1 MKRRRGMGKHGLFRI
16 KNAILLA
23 ALFSNLVGV
32 CVVLFLSSLKMPME
46 LLRTSV
52 LFQKT
57 HIWFVPFAFL
67 IPLVLTL
74 VYEKPFRQFLNLC
87 FENGALKSEPPLLV
101 KQRLLNEPFFQI
113 VISLSIWIFA
123 ALLHATMFRVL
134 AAGPDVV
141 KSAFF
146 LSLHTGLITVC
157 IEFFLLEFILQ
168 RRLAVHFF
176 PEGNLSLVPG
186 TIRLSIRKRLMAMVY
201 ACNLVPFFSVILSL
215 QNSGAD
221 AGGLSELRTSL
232 FIMSVLFMGAGIW
245 LTFLVS
251 SNLTKP
257 LREIIRVLGEVRRGN
272 FDSRVEVTSS
282 DELGYTGD
290 MINAMNAGLKE
301 RDFVK
306 ETFGKYVSSAIRDEI
321 LSGRVNLEGEV
332 KEVTVLFADLRNFTP
347 MVERTPPREVVGI
360 INQYFERMESAI
372 HAHQG
377 LVLQYIGDE
386 IEAVF
391 GAPLPVANHPRLAV
405 QAALA
410 MRENLEALNIEL
422 AETGYPPLAHGIG
435 IHTGEALAASIG
447 SPNRL
452 SYALVGDTVNL
463 ASRLQGLNKQ
473 YGTDI
478 IISEATCKR
487 VRDTFSFQPLAP
499 PRIKGR
505 RQPIG
510 IYSLSMG

>member
-1 MKRRRGMGKHGLFRI
+1 MKRRQRMGKDGLFRI
-16 KNAILLA
+16 KNAFLLA

-46 LLRTSV
+46 LLRTSA

-57 HIWFVPFAFL
+57 HVWFAPFAFF

-74 VYEKPFRQFLNLC
+74 VYEKPVRRFLNQC
-87 FENGALKSEPPLLV
+87 FEDGALKCAPPLLV

-113 VISLSIWIFA
+113 ALSLSIWIFA
-123 ALLHATMFRVL
+123 ALLHAIMFRAL
-134 AAGPDVV
+134 EAGPDVV

-176 PEGNLSLVPG
+176 PDGNLSMVPK
-186 TIRLSIRKRLMAMVY
+186 TIRISIRKRLLAMVY

-215 QNSGAD
+215 QSSSEAAT
-221 AGGLSELRTSL
+221 AGLAELRTSL
-232 FIMSVLFMGAGIW
+232 FIMSVLFMAAGIW
-245 LTFLVS
+245 LTVLVS

-272 FDSRVEVTSS
+272 FDARVEVTSS

-290 MINAMNAGLKE
+290 MINAMNEGLKE

-306 ETFGKYVSSAIRDEI
+306 ETFGKYVSSEIRDEI
-321 LSGRVNLEGEV
+321 LSGGVNLEGEL

-347 MVERTPPREVVGI
+347 LVERTPPRAVVKI
-360 INQYFERMESAI
+360 INKYFERMEAAI

-391 GAPLPVANHPRLAV
+391 GAPLPVAEHPKQAV
-405 QAALA
+405 KAALA
-410 MRENLEALNIEL
+410 MREALGELNSDVGEA
-422 AETGYPPLAHGIG
+422 GWPPLAHGIG

-478 IISEATCKR
+478 IVSETTCSR
-487 VRDTFSFQPLAP
+487 AGEAFSFKALPHS
-499 PRIKGR
+499 RIKGKH
-505 RQPIG
+505 QPID
-510 IYSLSMG
+510 IYSLD